1 MVVCLREVGVVRNNE
16 QHLSISRYNTP
27 KGGGVVGVVALIGM
41 GIMLLSD
48 GFARSFLA
56 FSVPAGGLIALA
68 LYLARRREES

>member
-1 MVVCLREVGVVRNNE
+1 MRHSE
-16 QHLSISRYNTP
+16 QHHSVSSYNTP

-68 LYLARRREES
+68 LYLARRWKES

>member
-1 MVVCLREVGVVRNNE
+1 MRHSERHHSV
-16 QHLSISRYNTP
+16 SSYNTP

-68 LYLARRREES
+68 LYLARRWKES